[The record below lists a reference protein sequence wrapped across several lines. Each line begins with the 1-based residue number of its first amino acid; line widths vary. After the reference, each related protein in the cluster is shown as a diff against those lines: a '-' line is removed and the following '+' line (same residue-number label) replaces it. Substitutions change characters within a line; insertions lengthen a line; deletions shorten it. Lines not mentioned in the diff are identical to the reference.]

1 MLAKKKKEELE
12 KKQDNDPKSA
22 VKAKILDSIQS
33 KIAEKAEEEK
43 KL

>member
-12 KKQDNDPKSA
+12 KKQAEDPKNA
-22 VKAKILDSIQS
+22 VKKKVLDTLLCG
-33 KIAEKAEEEK
+33 EPEEEK